1 MPGFTY
7 SACGPFP
14 KKKWRKQKI
23 KKKKT
28 NTKYIYRNKLD
39 KVCFQQDIACGYFK
53 DLASRKASDKVM
65 TNKELNIAKKPKCHG
80 Y

>member
-1 MPGFTY
+1 MLVDHFL
-7 SACGPFP
+7 
-14 KKKWRKQKI
+14 KI
-23 KKKKT
+23 NEEYKNLKKKKT